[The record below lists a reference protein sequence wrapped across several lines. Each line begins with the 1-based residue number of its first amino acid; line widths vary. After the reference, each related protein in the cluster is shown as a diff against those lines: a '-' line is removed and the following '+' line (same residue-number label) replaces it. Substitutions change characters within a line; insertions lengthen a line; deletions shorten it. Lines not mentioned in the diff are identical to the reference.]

1 MVQVAPT
8 IPAHYDSP
16 DNDKLFVTRPEAVTL
31 NQDDLAFP
39 VTSQMVML
47 KWIKQNKVKLNR
59 FCTTYLPH
67 STKSSAKKQ
76 NLIDHISQLDGDD
89 IFQIRSIK
97 ELHVYVYSNL

>member
-8 IPAHYDSP
+8 IPANYDSP

-67 STKSSAKKQ
+67 STKSSAE
-76 NLIDHISQLDGDD
+76 NRI
-89 IFQIRSIK
+89 
-97 ELHVYVYSNL
+97 